1 MKTKCYFK
9 DCNHEWDYKGKSKF
23 YITCPNCLRKL
34 NIKKLKELKWLFI
47 ILEAGHGMTG
57 LSKVWQGMARL
68 GLARLGIILNILK
81 GGKHE

>member
-1 MKTKCYFK
+1 
-9 DCNHEWDYKGKSKF
+9 
-23 YITCPNCLRKL
+23 
-34 NIKKLKELKWLFI
+34 
-47 ILEAGHGMTG
+47 MTG